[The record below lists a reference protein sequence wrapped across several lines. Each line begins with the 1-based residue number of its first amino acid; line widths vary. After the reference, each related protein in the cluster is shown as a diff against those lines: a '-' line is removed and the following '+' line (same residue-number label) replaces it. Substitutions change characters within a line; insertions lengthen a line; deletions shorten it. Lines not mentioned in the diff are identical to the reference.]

1 MNEAIDQAIKRAK
14 TIDVHAHV
22 VLAESMH
29 SAGVY
34 GPEIGYNSDGAPWF
48 RIGEYY
54 LHGVKY
60 QQSAFMDLDLRLAA
74 MDKASIDFQILSPN
88 PLTYFHFIEAREA
101 ITFCRKHNDAL
112 SNCVAHAPQRIA
124 GVAALPMQD
133 IHAACDELDR
143 AVLQL
148 SLIHI

>member
-48 RIGEYY
+48 RIGESKKKTLKIPLIITNYFTTY
-54 LHGVKY
+54 
-60 QQSAFMDLDLRLAA
+60 
-74 MDKASIDFQILSPN
+74 SI
-88 PLTYFHFIEAREA
+88 
-101 ITFCRKHNDAL
+101 
-112 SNCVAHAPQRIA
+112 
-124 GVAALPMQD
+124 
-133 IHAACDELDR
+133 
-143 AVLQL
+143 
-148 SLIHI
+148 